1 MINRKGRKLLATILA
16 LALFMSLLPMG
27 AMAQEKQEMKTQLFY
42 H

>member
-27 AMAQEKQEMKTQLFY
+27 AMAQEEARKTQSFY